1 LIVAIIGGI
10 AWLVSGRR
18 PAIIAAIC
26 LISVALLGLWAHS
39 MATLANVVVGTL
51 LTLALGVAVGIQT
64 ARHDRLRTALRPIL
78 DAAQTMPAFVYL
90 IPALALFSPTRFTAI
105 VAAVIYAA
113 PPVIRLV
120 EVGIRAVP
128 ATAIEAAVA
137 SGATRRQLLWK
148 VQLPMSRQAL
158 LLAANQGIVMVLS
171 MVVIGGLVGAGALGF
186 DVITG
191 FARGEQFGKGLA
203 AGVAI
208 VLLGIM
214 LDRITQGAGNR
225 PRRTM
230 LRARAG

>member
-1 LIVAIIGGI
+1 
-10 AWLVSGRR
+10 
-18 PAIIAAIC
+18 
-26 LISVALLGLWAHS
+26 
-39 MATLANVVVGTL
+39 
-51 LTLALGVAVGIQT
+51 
-64 ARHDRLRTALRPIL
+64 
-78 DAAQTMPAFVYL
+78 
-90 IPALALFSPTRFTAI
+90 
-105 VAAVIYAA
+105 
-113 PPVIRLV
+113 
-120 EVGIRAVP
+120 
-128 ATAIEAAVA
+128 
-137 SGATRRQLLWK
+137 
-148 VQLPMSRQAL
+148 MSRQAL

-214 LDRITQGAGNR
+214 LDRITQGAGSR

>member
-1 LIVAIIGGI
+1 
-10 AWLVSGRR
+10 
-18 PAIIAAIC
+18 
-26 LISVALLGLWAHS
+26 
-39 MATLANVVVGTL
+39 
-51 LTLALGVAVGIQT
+51 
-64 ARHDRLRTALRPIL
+64 
-78 DAAQTMPAFVYL
+78 MPAFVYL

-105 VAAVIYAA
+105 VAAIIYAA

-128 ATAIEAAVA
+128 ATVVEAATA

-148 VQLPMSRQAL
+148 VQLPMSRYAL

-214 LDRITQGAGNR
+214 LDRITQGAGS
-225 PRRTM
+225 RRRATM
-230 LRARAG
+230 ARARARAG